1 MKKVLFLVASTLV
14 LAACGSDEVKE
25 VKSELKTQDE
35 RAKKSMDMSEGVK
48 VYEIPQVYIGRP
60 ASESK

>member
-25 VKSELKTQDE
+25 VKSELKAQDE
-35 RAKKSMDMSEGVK
+35 RAKKAMDMSEGVK